1 MKNLIPGRYRG
12 VAVTT
17 FHGPLAPGP
26 LTQHFVGREAYRR
39 TEYIVVRKD
48 AETALLR
55 VSKAPGDDLFL
66 PIVQVE
72 MLAGPDEC
80 AFVHAPDVDTGVP
93 THMAQAAQTMAP
105 GARCVVV
112 HGLYEHINFILD
124 PDPVPVR
131 VVEVAPPWPPKLAD
145 QADRV
150 LQTAETLPPVE
161 LRQEVTDLVS
171 LAADQPSEHYLY
183 PCRGSGAAPAG
194 AQVSYLDERPA
205 RQDWTLVGCARSR
218 EIHSWVYGSQPPYIE
233 LCPRKLAEVA
243 NAGLQEPVATLTK
256 CCLLE
261 FGIEQDGLSVTVPWG
276 ASLAEVHEGLRV
288 LLSAAEPAWA
298 PA

>member
-1 MKNLIPGRYRG
+1 MRNLIPGRYRG
-12 VAVTT
+12 VSVTT
-17 FHGPLAPGP
+17 VDVPLEAA
-26 LTQHFVGREAYRR
+26 LLAEHFVGREAYRR
-39 TEYIVVRKD
+39 TEYIVVRRD
-48 AETALLR
+48 PQTAVLQ
-55 VSKAPGDDLFL
+55 VAKAPGNDLFL

-80 AFVHAPDVDTGVP
+80 AFVHAPVDTGVP
-93 THMAQAAQTMAP
+93 TQMAQAALASAP

-124 PDPVPVR
+124 PTPVPVR

-145 QADRV
+145 QAARV
-150 LQTAETLPPVE
+150 LETAESLPPVE
-161 LRQEVTDLVS
+161 LRQEVTDLVA

-194 AQVSYLDERPA
+194 AQVSYLDERPP
-205 RQDWTLVGCARSR
+205 RQDWTLVGCDRSR
-218 EIHSWVYGSQPPYIE
+218 QIHEWFYGSQPPSSIE
-233 LCPRKLAEVA
+233 LCPRKLAEVPEA
-243 NAGLQEPVATLTK
+243 PLQEPIATLTK

-261 FGIEQDGLSVTVPWG
+261 FGIEHTGLTVTVPWG

-288 LLSAAEPAWA
+288 LLSSADPAWA